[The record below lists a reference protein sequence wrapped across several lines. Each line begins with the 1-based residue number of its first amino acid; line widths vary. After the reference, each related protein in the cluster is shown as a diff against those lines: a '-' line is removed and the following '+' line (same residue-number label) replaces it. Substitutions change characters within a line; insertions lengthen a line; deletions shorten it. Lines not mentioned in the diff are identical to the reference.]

1 MATTEPQS
9 REERISYG
17 GQAVM
22 EGVMMRS
29 RRRMAVAVRHP
40 AGHIVV
46 KAEDIVPGRFVRLL
60 RRAPVLRGVAVL
72 WDVLALGMRTLAFSA
87 NISLEDASGESP
99 ATNGRTDDQAADQS
113 NQSPEGGDEPG
124 DGQSDETPEEGE
136 GSDWAVWGMLA
147 FGGIFG
153 IALFFVLPL
162 LITSFTDPLVESD
175 FVSNLVEGVIRLGF
189 FIAYLY
195 LIGRLEDIRRT
206 FQYHGAEHMTVNA
219 LERGQEL
226 TVDNVMGNS
235 LSHPR
240 CGTNF
245 LLVIVVMSVFV
256 FAFLG
261 RPDLLLRIGSRVVLI
276 PLVAGVAFEIIKVLS
291 TNLDNPF
298 ARLLL
303 RPGLLLQRLT
313 TRAPTPD
320 QVEVAITAMGEVLKT
335 EDEHTLISPSLQP
348 ALEYRT

>member
-1 MATTEPQS
+1 MATAEPQS

-46 KAEDIVPGRFVRLL
+46 KTEDVVLGRVARLL
-60 RRAPVLRGVAVL
+60 RRVPVMRGVAVL
-72 WDVLALGMRTLAFSA
+72 WDVLAMGMRTLAFSA
-87 NISLEDASGESP
+87 NISLEDASGASSAESSGQTDASAASSPIADAP
-99 ATNGRTDDQAADQS
+99 ADDSEADS
-113 NQSPEGGDEPG
+113 S
-124 DGQSDETPEEGE
+124 EEGP
-136 GSDWAVWGMLA
+136 GGAVWGMLA
-147 FGGIFG
+147 FGMIFG
-153 IALFFVLPL
+153 IALFFVLPIL
-162 LITSFTDPLVESD
+162 LTSFTDDLVQSD
-175 FVSNLVEGVIRLGF
+175 FLSNLIEGLIRLGIF
-189 FIAYLY
+189 VGYLY
-195 LIGRLEDIRRT
+195 LIGRLDDIRRN

-219 LERGQEL
+219 LERGEEL

-261 RPDLLLRIGSRVVLI
+261 RPDLLLRLGSRVVLI
-276 PLVAGVAFEIIKVLS
+276 PLVAGVAFEIIKVLAA
-291 TNLDNPF
+291 NLDNPI
-298 ARLLL
+298 ARLFL

-313 TRAPTPD
+313 TRPPTPD
-320 QVEVAITAMGEVLKT
+320 QVEVAITAMSEVLKT
-335 EDEHTLISPSLQP
+335 EDEHTLISRSLQP